1 MVAGWGA
8 RARAKRQAGGR
19 PREQVNPEFLS
30 GEASASPAVEPL
42 LGGAKRL
49 AALGFGNGIVAARNG
64 PRVTTHA
71 ALPLEVLSPH
81 DFLEVADYD
90 PHLDRLMM
98 LGSRSPHPHAG
109 LVHLLFRAKKEI
121 GALVLVEASAAAA
134 KAPPAKRGRTTLE
147 NALAVLEALRGS
159 DHVGWGSSLIVVAPS
174 VPKAFA
180 RAEALLG

>member
-1 MVAGWGA
+1 M
-8 RARAKRQAGGR
+8 
-19 PREQVNPEFLS
+19 NPEFLS

-42 LGGAKRL
+42 IEGARRL
-49 AALGFGNGIVAARNG
+49 AAQGFGNGIVAARNG

-71 ALPLEVLSPH
+71 ALPLEVLGPQ

-109 LVHLLFRAKKEI
+109 LVHLIFRAKKEV
-121 GALVLVEASAAAA
+121 GALVMVDAPAIAATL
-134 KAPPAKRGRTTLE
+134 PPAKRGRTTLE
-147 NALAVLEALRGS
+147 NALAILEALR
-159 DHVGWGSSLIVVAPS
+159 DADAVAWGTMVVVTAPS

-180 RAEALLG
+180 RAEALLR